1 MTLNALTPDFLAA
14 LDAQL
19 GPKALR
25 PVDVRYLEEPRGRWA
40 GQAGA
45 VVAPASTAEV
55 AIVLAAAAQARVGVV
70 PYSGGT
76 GLVGGQIMPDG
87 AGALLL
93 SLERMTAIRAVY
105 PEENVLIAE
114 AGAIL

>member
-1 MTLNALTPDFLAA
+1 MPLNALTPDFLAA

-45 VVAPASTAEV
+45 VVENLDI
-55 AIVLAAAAQARVGVV
+55 AIRDQLIAADDRDIVGHQR
-70 PYSGGT
+70 GGT
-76 GLVGGQIMPDG
+76 LCAKKRRQ
-87 AGALLL
+87 A
-93 SLERMTAIRAVY
+93 
-105 PEENVLIAE
+105 EEKDNQKTH
-114 AGAIL
+114 